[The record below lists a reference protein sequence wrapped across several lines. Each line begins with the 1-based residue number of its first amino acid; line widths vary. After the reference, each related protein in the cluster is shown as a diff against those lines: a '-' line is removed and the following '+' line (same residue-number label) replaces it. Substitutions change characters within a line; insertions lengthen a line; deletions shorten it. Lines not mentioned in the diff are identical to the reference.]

1 MSGSLFQVAITS
13 TDKVFN
19 SKQNTSS
26 TARTE
31 LRLNQ
36 QTAFWS
42 KLSACSHS
50 EETEVLRDLVT
61 SIKYSGCQ
69 LVSDREGRRGGRT
82 LPRALSQRTRWH
94 RCPEHPF
101 LLREV
106 VAVHSPGWIL
116 QSPESLDARA
126 ADGSLLPFQLG
137 NLDLCSPIPSVQL
150 YKAWNTWQ
158 TMSIKGQTYS
168 FIEKMPVRYNSTS
181 SSNGLQTS
189 RWSLHSI

>member
-19 SKQNTSS
+19 SKQDPSS
-26 TARTE
+26 TACTE
-31 LRLNQ
+31 LWLNQ

-50 EETEVLRDLVT
+50 EETEVLRDSVT
-61 SIKYSGCQ
+61 SNKYGGWGSPLWVYQ

-106 VAVHSPGWIL
+106 VAVHFPGWIL

-137 NLDLCSPIPSVQL
+137 NLDLCSPIPSVQA
-150 YKAWNTWQ
+150 YKAWNTW
-158 TMSIKGQTYS
+158 
-168 FIEKMPVRYNSTS
+168 
-181 SSNGLQTS
+181 
-189 RWSLHSI
+189 